1 MKVVAFNG
9 SPRKNGNTTILIG
22 TVFEELEKENIETEL
37 VHLAGKNNKGC
48 IACYK
53 CFENKDRRCSVKD
66 DSINEC
72 LQKMIAADGII
83 LASPTYFSSVS
94 AQMKALMERAGL
106 VSIANAG
113 MLRHKAGAALTVN
126 RRTGASATL
135 ACMNN
140 FFSCF
145 EMFTVGSS
153 YPNMSIGREKGDV
166 EKDDEGLQTMKDLGR
181 NMAYLLNKLL

>member
-1 MKVVAFNG
+1 MSNNIITLKTYTLPQEAY
-9 SPRKNGNTTILIG
+9 PLMTK
-22 TVFEELEKENIETEL
+22 LENEGIETEM
-37 VHLAGKNNKGC
+37 VQLAGHKVRGC
-48 IACYK
+48 TACGGCYK
-53 CFENKDRRCSVKD
+53 NQDKRCVIKD
-66 DSINEC
+66 DIVNEC
-72 LQKMIAADGII
+72 IEKMIAADGII

-94 AQMKALMERAGL
+94 TQMKALMERAGL

-126 RRTGASATL
+126 RRTGASAAL

-181 NMAYLLNKLL
+181 NMAYLLNKLH